1 MAAANGKNNLRI
13 ELDTKNCNL
22 RPEEIAK
29 METNLGVLRTMV
41 GEFPVADLYLF
52 VARHDRSNEFQVKA
66 SLVLTGRTLFT
77 GDHDAHVHPAF
88 LRCVRKLVAKLRG
101 YLDDLGNK
109 PAMAKQEEGTRRQV
123 IPVAAPDGDALDRA
137 VSDGDYAAFRRAA
150 FVYEGPVRERTTRW
164 INRYPELETQLG
176 NGLSVNDAVDEVFLN
191 AFERYAERPQSVRI
205 GQWLEDLI
213 DPSLRAL
220 AEHPDREKE
229 QISLARTVQEMG
241 SS

>member
-1 MAAANGKNNLRI
+1 MAATNGRNNLRI

-41 GEFPVADLYLF
+41 ADFPVADLYLF
-52 VARHDRSNEFQVKA
+52 VARHERSNEFQVKA

-77 GDHDAHVHPAF
+77 GDHDSHVHPAF

-109 PAMAKQEEGTRRQV
+109 PEMAKQEEGTRREV
-123 IPVAAPDGDALDRA
+123 VPVAAPDAESLERA
-137 VSDGDYAAFRRAA
+137 AREGDYAAFRRAA
-150 FVYEGPVRERTTRW
+150 FVYEEPVRERTTRW
-164 INRYPELETQLG
+164 INRYPELQTLLG
-176 NGLSVNDAVDEVFLN
+176 NGLSVNDAVEEVFLN
-191 AFERYAERPQSVRI
+191 AFERYAGRPQAVRI

-220 AEHPDREKE
+220 AEDPAREKE
-229 QISLARTVQEMG
+229 QISLARTVQEM